1 MIEIINL
8 TKSFKKNI
16 VLDNINLVFDSG
28 MIHGLVGRNG
38 SGKTV
43 LMKCI
48 CGLMQP
54 TGGSITIDGKQIG
67 RDIDFI
73 DNAGILIEQTG
84 FIRSESGYRNL
95 CRLAMIRKR
104 ITKEA
109 VHEVL
114 EQVGLGR
121 AALKKVKTYSL
132 GMRQRLGIA
141 QAIMEK
147 PELLILDE
155 PFNGLDKK
163 GVDDMKHLFLQM
175 KAEKKTILMASHYH
189 EDIEEL
195 CDTVTE
201 LDEGKAFF
209 SRNNVPFVR

>member
-8 TKSFKKNI
+8 TKRFRKNT
-16 VLDNINLVFDSG
+16 VLDHVNLTFEDG
-28 MIHGLVGRNG
+28 RIHGLVGRNG

-43 LMKCI
+43 LMKCV

-54 TGGSITIDGKQIG
+54 TDGKILIDGKQIG
-67 RDIDFI
+67 KDMDFI
-73 DNAGILIEQTG
+73 DQAGVMIEQTG

-95 CRLAMIRKR
+95 YRLASIRNR
-104 ITKEA
+104 ITADGVKS
-109 VHEVL
+109 VL
-114 EQVGLGR
+114 ELVGLKD
-121 AALKKVKTYSL
+121 AADKKVKTYSL

-147 PELLILDE
+147 PQLLILDE

-163 GVDDMKHLFLQM
+163 GVADMKRLFLQM
-175 KAEKKTILMASHYH
+175 KAEGKTILMASHYH
-189 EDIEEL
+189 KDIDEL

-201 LDEGKAFF
+201 LDEGKAYFQVG
-209 SRNNVPFVR
+209 SN